1 MLGEAVQTV
10 MRKHG
15 MPEPYEALKAATR
28 GQQLDADTYADI
40 LLQLKLPAAAH
51 AELAGLT
58 PATYLG
64 DAVSLARIERN

>member
-28 GQQLDADTYADI
+28 GRQLDGANYADI
-40 LLQLKLPAAAH
+40 LQSLKLPEAAY

-64 DAVSLARIERN
+64 YAEDLAEI